1 MQFSSSQTLM
11 DMRKSLFTIVIMLL
25 VVSGLNA
32 QSKTEKK
39 IINLLHQQDESWN
52 RGDIEGFMTTYWSN
66 DSLMFI
72 GKSGVTYGWKN
83 TMNNYKKGYPSTEAM
98 GKLNFNL
105 IQIKK
110 LSRKY
115 YHVTGKWHLTRTSG
129 DLQGHFTLLL
139 KKMKGRW
146 LIISDHSS

>member
-1 MQFSSSQTLM
+1 M
-11 DMRKSLFTIVIMLL
+11 DMRKPLFTIFILLL
-25 VVSGLNA
+25 VSFGINA
-32 QSKTEKK
+32 QSKTERK
-39 IINLLHQQDESWN
+39 IIKLLHDQDESWN
-52 RGDIEGFMTTYWSN
+52 RADIEGFMTTYWNN

-83 TMNNYKKGYPSTEAM
+83 TLSNYKKGYPNTEAM

-105 IQIKK
+105 IQIKR

-115 YHVTGKWHLTRTSG
+115 YHVTGKWHLTRTVG
-129 DLQGHFTLLL
+129 DLQGHFTLLV
-139 KKMKGRW
+139 KKMKGKW

>member
-1 MQFSSSQTLM
+1 M
-11 DMRKSLFTIVIMLL
+11 DMRKSLFTIVILLL
-25 VVSGLNA
+25 VLSSLNA
-32 QSKTEKK
+32 QSKTEKE

-83 TMNNYKKGYPSTEAM
+83 TMNNYKKGYPNTDEM
-98 GKLNFNL
+98 GKLKFNL

-115 YHVTGKWHLTRTSG
+115 YHVTGKWHLTRTVG

-139 KKMKGRW
+139 KKIKGKW